1 MGFRPVIE
9 AMVKYRFSLVFLVL
23 LLLALAAC
31 AKNYYPTKPP
41 PLFSAESFHSGCKEE
56 TIRTGKISGGSI
68 ILSSFNDTIRVVH
81 ANAHYNCCADVK
93 MEVEKTDYGFDLCE
107 KDEGFNCGC
116 TCDSDITTF
125 IYGLAGGTYLVKVF
139 DLDGNHIDQGYV
151 IVRPKDPT
159 GPNG

>member
-1 MGFRPVIE
+1 
-9 AMVKYRFSLVFLVL
+9 MVKHRIGLVFPVL

-31 AKNYYPTKPP
+31 GKNYYPSKPP
-41 PLFSAESFHSGCKEE
+41 PPFSAESFHSGCKEE
-56 TIRTGKISGGSI
+56 TSRTGKISGNGSI

-151 IVRPKDPT
+151 VVRPKDPT